1 MPSGSLECLYT
12 SVARSRYPLH
22 FLDVKVTMEI
32 LCIVTLVPALG
43 AMEEAIQP
51 SNGRESIDVDGCL
64 VLCSNMI
71 LASRSG

>member
-1 MPSGSLECLYT
+1 MPSGSLRCFST
-12 SVARSRYPLH
+12 NGASRDTLH
-22 FLDVKVTMEI
+22 FLDVKVAMEI

>member
-1 MPSGSLECLYT
+1 VPSGSLRCFST
-12 SVARSRYPLH
+12 SGASRDTLH